1 MIRILAGLLLGLFL
15 IAPPAPASGFRAG
28 PVPVAAR
35 QAAETLDEAVARI
48 RRETGG
54 RILRAETVTRDG
66 ERVHRIKVLLPD
78 GRVKVFIVR
87 AR

>member
-1 MIRILAGLLLGLFL
+1 MTRILAGLLMGLFL
-15 IAPPAPASGFRAG
+15 IAPPPPASAFRAG
-28 PVPVAAR
+28 PAPVAAR
-35 QAAETLDEAVARI
+35 QAAETLDKAVARI

>member
-1 MIRILAGLLLGLFL
+1 MTRILAGLLLALFL
-15 IAPPAPASGFRAG
+15 IAPPAPAFAYRAG
-28 PVPVAAR
+28 PLPVVAR

-54 RILRAETVTRDG
+54 RILRAETITRAG